1 MVSASVRSLHQKQMI
16 FALLFCFLLGS
27 SGFRCLLPP
36 TTFHA
41 RPLSSLS
48 LESPEFDSLDGDD
61 VGANTAAIQVS
72 IGGGR
77 IGANLGYFYLQ
88 KELKL
93 SEHHMVKIMEKYPW
107 IMYLKVD
114 TNLRPTVEVLKSFG
128 FRDKD
133 VRTILEK
140 VPPILGINH
149 EWTLPEKLISLQKMF
164 NLNRAGLVKLV
175 VHQPFLLTC
184 SIDRNIRVSEFLSET
199 VGLSPESIRNCLLCC
214 PEVAMSGITKM
225 AACWSVLTDIYGLS
239 DKQAR
244 ALVIQYPIVLTH
256 RTLKTIQDKVSFFSE
271 ELNMSPPFREVQKI
285 IMRYPQLLCIDP
297 NVFMRPNVAL
307 LKEYLELDRE
317 GIAKLISFF
326 PSALGYNPKTLER
339 AIRKSLFMLT
349 GLEEYSSA
357 RGSGG
362 EELGDDDDEDDLGIF
377 EGEVQDVSNLA
388 LGDLRRGP
396 ISLDLQSIE
405 LAASSILDV
414 KDGDILSLHI
424 LPASLNPFLSRQG
437 REGGVVEPHIII
449 SSTGQE
455 GTSRIQVKTDTH
467 ILADDGIQAALSM
480 NQDENEYEDGDDEEN
495 DDYNYFDGSDDLFGY
510 ETGEYES
517 GNEKKGRAQKDSDS
531 KSSSSGSGNPTQ
543 SVGVDVIAE
552 AVARIRA
559 KIDGKQSVSGV
570 SIADVIST
578 ALSSNNPPLP
588 PPALTPDP
596 VPIPVLGPNSV
607 PALVPVPD
615 PIPAFVPGPF
625 IGDELT
631 MMAVD
636 VAVQSEREVDVADSL
651 NDVTHSFES
660 SWTAATATS
669 TAAATATSTASSTAT
684 STSTTHTVAAHA
696 ANEIEAM
703 RLMMLLYS
711 TLSIDKARALC
722 VVKSAPWVLS
732 YRPERSLR
740 TLSTIGFSLGM
751 SRTELSRLVRSYPR
765 VLSLSVDG
773 KISEVLTALANAA
786 AESLLLE
793 NTEEYLIRASLFKV
807 RKSAPKT
814 ADDLEIDSES
824 ELVTDLLDLAGVY
837 TESTGKTHDEWLENK
852 AGDGIISR
860 DPVKSKADE
869 SEASAAGVA
878 CCSIALARRRDIV
891 RTMVRTA
898 VLKWPLLLGTSM
910 GKINAGLD
918 EVRALQVPFGQLIQI
933 VRRSP
938 KTQLKWKTKVLDL
951 VIAAKIKQEMKIKRA
966 AEKKCKDELSSRTYY
981 EHEIDSSDDLEES
994 HMDSEADME
1003 VLIVKEEE
1011 MKKAKLEKKKKK
1023 AEFIKKIRKVLKP
1036 IFKNVSGSR
1045 SSSLN
1050 TAEDAVVIDVEVGK
1064 KLKKKKE
1071 KENPS
1076 NSVKKGKTVPK
1087 TLL

>member
-1 MVSASVRSLHQKQMI
+1 MLDHY
-16 FALLFCFLLGS
+16 LFM
-27 SGFRCLLPP
+27 
-36 TTFHA
+36 
-41 RPLSSLS
+41 
-48 LESPEFDSLDGDD
+48 ESPEFDSLDG
-61 VGANTAAIQVS
+61 VEVRANAAAIQVS

-244 ALVIQYPIVLTH
+244 ALVVQYPIVLTH

-396 ISLDLQSIE
+396 LSLDLQSIE
-405 LAASSILDV
+405 LAASNILDV

-424 LPASLNPFLSRQG
+424 LPASLNPFSSRQG

-449 SSTGQE
+449 SSTGHE
-455 GTSRIQVKTDTH
+455 GRSRIQVKTDTH
-467 ILADDGIQAALSM
+467 ILADDGIQAALSI
-480 NQDENEYEDGDDEEN
+480 NQDENEYEDGDDEDN

-517 GNEKKGRAQKDSDS
+517 GNEKKGRAQKESDS
-531 KSSSSGSGNPTQ
+531 KSSSSGSGNLSQ

-559 KIDGKQSVSGV
+559 KVDGKPSVSGF

-578 ALSSNNPPLP
+578 ALSSNIPPP
-588 PPALTPDP
+588 IPALTPALTPVPVPVTDP

-625 IGDELT
+625 MGDELT
-631 MMAVD
+631 LMAVD
-636 VAVQSEREVDVADSL
+636 VAVQSEREVDIADSM

-660 SWTAATATS
+660 TWTTATS
-669 TAAATATSTASSTAT
+669 TAAAAVTSTATSTATSTSTST

-732 YRPERSLR
+732 YRPERSQR

-837 TESTGKTHDEWLENK
+837 TESTGKTHDEWLDNK
-852 AGDGIISR
+852 AGDGVISR

-869 SEASAAGVA
+869 NEASVAVVA

-951 VIAAKIKQEMKIKRA
+951 VIAAKIKQEMKVKRA
-966 AEKKCKDELSSRTYY
+966 AEKKCRDELSSRTYY

-1011 MKKAKLEKKKKK
+1011 KKKAKLEKKKKK

-1045 SSSLN
+1045 SSPLS
-1050 TAEDAVVIDVEVGK
+1050 TAEDAVIIDVEVGK

>member
-1 MVSASVRSLHQKQMI
+1 ME
-16 FALLFCFLLGS
+16 S
-27 SGFRCLLPP
+27 S
-36 TTFHA
+36 
-41 RPLSSLS
+41 
-48 LESPEFDSLDGDD
+48 EFGSLDK
-61 VGANTAAIQVS
+61 VGAAANTAALQVS
-72 IGGGR
+72 IGAGR

-244 ALVIQYPIVLTH
+244 ALVISYPIVLTH

-326 PSALGYNPKTLER
+326 PSALGYNPRTLER
-339 AIRKSLFMLT
+339 SIRKSLFMLT
-349 GLEEYSSA
+349 GLDEYSSA
-357 RGSGG
+357 LGSGG
-362 EELGDDDDEDDLGIF
+362 EDLGDDDDDDDHGIF

-388 LGDLRRGP
+388 LGELRRGP
-396 ISLDLQSIE
+396 LSLDLQSIE
-405 LAASSILDV
+405 LAASSMLDV

-424 LPASLNPFLSRQG
+424 LPASMNPFRDGQG
-437 REGGVVEPHIII
+437 SGGSEGDVSTPHIII
-449 SSTGQE
+449 SSTGHE
-455 GTSRIQVKTDTH
+455 GKSSIRVQTDTH
-467 ILADDGIQAALSM
+467 ILTDDGTQELISM
-480 NQDENEYEDGDDEEN
+480 NQDEEEDNEEDNNDYDYDESE
-495 DDYNYFDGSDDLFGY
+495 DLFEY
-510 ETGEYES
+510 ETGDYES
-517 GNEKKGRAQKDSDS
+517 SNEKKGRAQKEP
-531 KSSSSGSGNPTQ
+531 KRQASSPSQ
-543 SVGVDVIAE
+543 SVGVDVIAD
-552 AVARIRA
+552 AVARIRS
-559 KIDGKQSVSGV
+559 KIEGKQSLSTGN
-570 SIADVIST
+570 IADVISA
-578 ALSSNNPPLP
+578 ALLSR
-588 PPALTPDP
+588 TPT
-596 VPIPVLGPNSV
+596 PIPVLTPVQGPTPIS
-607 PALVPVPD
+607 VPVP
-615 PIPAFVPGPF
+615 VPGSNPSQSSSSAS
-625 IGDELT
+625 E
-631 MMAVD
+631 
-636 VAVQSEREVDVADSL
+636 VARHTEGYSGEIDIADSV
-651 NDVTHSFES
+651 NDITHSFES
-660 SWTAATATS
+660 TS
-669 TAAATATSTASSTAT
+669 TSATTSSTVT
-684 STSTTHTVAAHA
+684 STSTTRSSGIPHTVPAHA

-786 AESLLLE
+786 AECLLLE

-807 RKSAPKT
+807 RKSATPRT
-814 ADDLEIDSES
+814 ADDQEIDSES
-824 ELVTDLLDLAGVY
+824 ELVNDLLDLAGVY
-837 TESTGKTHDEWLENK
+837 TGSTGQSRDECVEDK
-852 AGDGIISR
+852 AVDGNISR
-860 DPVKSKADE
+860 DPVKSKLDDNDAT
-869 SEASAAGVA
+869 AAGVA
-878 CCSIALARRRDIV
+878 CCSIALTRRRDIV
-891 RTMVRTA
+891 RTMVRSA

-910 GKINAGLD
+910 GKINDGLD
-918 EVRALQVPFGQLIQI
+918 EVKALQVPFGQLIQI

-951 VIAAKIKQEMKIKRA
+951 VIAAKAKQEMKMKRA
-966 AEKKCKDELSSRTYY
+966 ADKKNKDELLSRTYY
-981 EHEIDSSDDLEES
+981 ENEIDNSEDLEEA

-1036 IFKNVSGSR
+1036 IFNDVSGLR
-1045 SSSLN
+1045 SSQIT
-1050 TAEDAVVIDVEVGK
+1050 TAEEAMIKDVEVGK

-1076 NSVKKGKTVPK
+1076 NSVKKGRTVPK

>member
-1 MVSASVRSLHQKQMI
+1 MPMN
-16 FALLFCFLLGS
+16 FGLFFFFLLGS
-27 SGFRCLLPP
+27 SSSGFKCLMPP
-36 TTFHA
+36 TTIHA
-41 RPLSSLS
+41 RQSLPLNMELS
-48 LESPEFDSLDGDD
+48 DFGSLDK
-61 VGANTAAIQVS
+61 VGAAANTAALQVS
-72 IGGGR
+72 IGAGR

-244 ALVIQYPIVLTH
+244 ALVISYPIVLTH

-326 PSALGYNPKTLER
+326 PSALGYNPRTLER
-339 AIRKSLFMLT
+339 SIRKSLFMLT
-349 GLEEYSSA
+349 GLEEYSSSA
-357 RGSGG
+357 VGSGG
-362 EELGDDDDEDDLGIF
+362 EDLGDDDDEDDHGIF
-377 EGEVQDVSNLA
+377 AGEVQDVSNLA
-388 LGDLRRGP
+388 LGELRRGP
-396 ISLDLQSIE
+396 LSLDLQSIE
-405 LAASSILDV
+405 LAASSMLDV

-424 LPASLNPFLSRQG
+424 LPASMNPFSNYQG
-437 REGGVVEPHIII
+437 SEGGVSTPHLII

-455 GTSRIQVKTDTH
+455 GKSSIRVQTDTN
-467 ILADDGIQAALSM
+467 ILADDTTQALISM
-480 NQDENEYEDGDDEEN
+480 NQDEVKDNDNEEDDNEYDYDESE
-495 DDYNYFDGSDDLFGY
+495 DLF
-510 ETGEYES
+510 EYYDS
-517 GNEKKGRAQKDSDS
+517 SNEKKGRTQKEPKR
-531 KSSSSGSGNPTQ
+531 KSSSPSQ
-543 SVGVDVIAE
+543 SVGVDVIAD
-552 AVARIRA
+552 AVARIRS
-559 KIDGKQSVSGV
+559 KVEGKQSISTGN
-570 SIADVIST
+570 IADVISA
-578 ALSSNNPPLP
+578 ALSSR
-588 PPALTPDP
+588 TPS
-596 VPIPVLGPNSV
+596 PIPVLTSVHGPISILVSGSTPSQGPSSASEVARHTEGYGGEIGIDDSV
-607 PALVPVPD
+607 NE
-615 PIPAFVPGPF
+615 I
-625 IGDELT
+625 
-631 MMAVD
+631 
-636 VAVQSEREVDVADSL
+636 
-651 NDVTHSFES
+651 THSFQS
-660 SWTAATATS
+660 TS
-669 TAAATATSTASSTAT
+669 ATASSTVTAVPT
-684 STSTTHTVAAHA
+684 STSTSRSCGIPHTVAAHA
-696 ANEIEAM
+696 TNEIEAM

-711 TLSIDKARALC
+711 TLRIDKARALC

-786 AESLLLE
+786 AECLLLE

-807 RKSAPKT
+807 RKSATPRT
-814 ADDLEIDSES
+814 ADDQEIDSES
-824 ELVTDLLDLAGVY
+824 ELVNDLLDLAGVY
-837 TESTGKTHDEWLENK
+837 SGSTGQSDDESIEDK
-852 AGDGIISR
+852 AVNGNISR
-860 DPVKSKADE
+860 DSVKSKLDDNDAT
-869 SEASAAGVA
+869 AAGVA
-878 CCSIALARRRDIV
+878 CCSIALTRRRDIV
-891 RTMVRTA
+891 RTMVRSA

-910 GKINAGLD
+910 GKINDGLD
-918 EVRALQVPFGQLIQI
+918 EVKALQVPFGQLIQI

-951 VIAAKIKQEMKIKRA
+951 VIAAKAKQEMKLKRA
-966 AEKKCKDELSSRTYY
+966 ADKKNKDEILSRTYY
-981 EHEIDSSDDLEES
+981 ENEIDNSEDLEES

-1023 AEFIKKIRKVLKP
+1023 SEFIKKIRKVLKP
-1036 IFKNVSGSR
+1036 IFNDVSGLR
-1045 SSSLN
+1045 SSQMA
-1050 TAEDAVVIDVEVGK
+1050 TAEEAMIKDVEVGK

-1076 NSVKKGKTVPK
+1076 NSVKKGRTVPK